1 MTMVDFHKQNQNN
14 FLKNELAP
22 FSRPYLV
29 LDSDIDQIKAAKKL
43 VKILPIEQVKQL
55 SARDKEGRRSMKKKQ
70 GISVVKEG
78 RMKNDAK
85 LAQI

>member
-1 MTMVDFHKQNQNN
+1 MTMVDFQKQTQDNII
-14 FLKNELAP
+14 KNELTP

-29 LDSDIDQIKAAKKL
+29 LDSDIDQIKAAKKS

-55 SARDKEGRRSMKKKQ
+55 SARGAKGGRSMKKKQ
-70 GISVVKEG
+70 GISVVKEA